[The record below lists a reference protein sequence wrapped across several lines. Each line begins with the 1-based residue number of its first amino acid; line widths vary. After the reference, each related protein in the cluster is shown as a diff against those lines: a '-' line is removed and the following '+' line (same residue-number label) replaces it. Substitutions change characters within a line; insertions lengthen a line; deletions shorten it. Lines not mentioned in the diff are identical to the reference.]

1 MESIILNTKTLPVLL
16 WDKIQASKVR
26 VLEQKGIIKLVPVK
40 EKRKR
45 FSKLFGMLENSTLS
59 TKEFC
64 KQKQMDKELE

>member
-1 MESIILNTKTLPVLL
+1 MENIILNTKTLPVLL
-16 WDKIQASKVR
+16 WDKIQARKVR

-45 FSKLFGMLENSTLS
+45 FSKLFGMLENSSLS

-64 KQKQMDKELE
+64 KQKQIDKELE

>member
-45 FSKLFGMLENSTLS
+45 FSKLFGMLENSNLS

-64 KQKQMDKELE
+64 KQKQIDKELE

>member
-1 MESIILNTKTLPVLL
+1 MEKHHFKHKNFT
-16 WDKIQASKVR
+16 R
-26 VLEQKGIIKLVPVK
+26 VAMEQKEIIKLVPVK

-64 KQKQMDKELE
+64 KQKQIDKISFCGIR

>member
-1 MESIILNTKTLPVLL
+1 MENIILNTKTLPVLL
-16 WDKIQASKVR
+16 WNKIQARQVR

-45 FSKLFGMLENSTLS
+45 FSKLFGMLENSNLS